1 MSKRKL
7 FQKLRGIW
15 RKRVLKKKVRS
26 KRRLQT
32 DGLETYNRPIVNRF
46 DEVNQRT
53 PDKSMGELMRK
64 LLLDSTEGR
73 YVLGGLLTHWG
84 FFREANSV
92 EEMIEQNIAKDVL
105 WYMGVWHEDNTL
117 DILDKLRAVRPRW
130 HTPGKDT
137 T

>member
-1 MSKRKL
+1 MGRTWRKRKL
-7 FQKLRGIW
+7 QQRV
-15 RKRVLKKKVRS
+15 RKQVK
-26 KRRLQT
+26 T

-46 DEVNQRT
+46 DEANERT

-64 LLLDSTEGR
+64 VLLDSAVGR
-73 YVLGGLLTHWG
+73 YVLGGLLNHWG

-117 DILDKLRAVRPRW
+117 DILDKLRTVRPRW

>member
-64 LLLDSTEGR
+64 
-73 YVLGGLLTHWG
+73 YYLT
-84 FFREANSV
+84 
-92 EEMIEQNIAKDVL
+92 QQKDVMYWEVYL
-105 WYMGVWHEDNTL
+105 HIGDSS
-117 DILDKLRAVRPRW
+117 
-130 HTPGKDT
+130 GKPT
-137 T
+137 AWKK

>member
-1 MSKRKL
+1 MARTWRKRKL
-7 FQKLRGIW
+7 QQ
-15 RKRVLKKKVRS
+15 RVRKKV
-26 KRRLQT
+26 KT
-32 DGLETYNRPIVNRF
+32 DGLETYNRPIVNRV
-46 DEVNQRT
+46 DEVNPKP

-64 LLLDSTEGR
+64 VLLDSTEGR
-73 YVLGGLLTHWG
+73 YVLGGLLNHWG

-117 DILDKLRAVRPRW
+117 DILDKLRTVRPRW